1 MDMYSSSGG
10 WYSWDMASRGNLG
23 NADIVEGSASVYLT
37 LRQRIADGE
46 LPPGAPLTE
55 LGLANEFGIS
65 RTPVREAMNRLQYDG
80 LLERDSRG
88 MRVRA
93 LDSEEVLDIY
103 EVRIALESAAARA
116 AAQRRSDFDLA
127 KLRSEIDA
135 MDKLDL
141 ADEAGRSPLAF
152 SFHFAVWN
160 ASHNP
165 TLIEA
170 LQRLHVKVVGL
181 ASTTLVYPGRWEA
194 VVRECRELV
203 DAIERRDVEAAGQIG
218 SAHMTAA
225 RDTRL
230 HIYSSSM
237 QSPSAELIVN
247 RKLLAPSRA
256 KGS

>member
-1 MDMYSSSGG
+1 
-10 WYSWDMASRGNLG
+10 MASRGSLG
-23 NADIVEGSASVYLT
+23 EEVIEGSAGVYQT
-37 LRQRIADGE
+37 LRQRIAEGD
-46 LPPGAPLTE
+46 LAPGVQLTE

-93 LDSEEVLDIY
+93 LDPEEVLDIY

-116 AAQRRSDFDLA
+116 AAQRRTDFDLA
-127 KLRSEIDA
+127 KLRSEIGA

-170 LQRLHVKVVGL
+170 LQRLQVKVMGL

-194 VVRECRELV
+194 VVRECRDMV
-203 DAIERRDVEAAGQIG
+203 DAIERRDVDAAGQIG

-230 HIYSSSM
+230 HIYSSSL
-237 QSPSAELIVN
+237 QSPSAELLVN
-247 RKLLAPSRA
+247 RQLVSPSRPKA
-256 KGS
+256 T

>member
-1 MDMYSSSGG
+1 
-10 WYSWDMASRGNLG
+10 
-23 NADIVEGSASVYLT
+23 
-37 LRQRIADGE
+37 LRERIAAGE
-46 LPPGAPLTE
+46 IAPGVQLTE
-55 LGLANEFGIS
+55 VGLASEFGIS

-93 LDSEEVLDIY
+93 LESEEVLDIY

-127 KLRSEIDA
+127 KLRSEIDS
-135 MDKLDL
+135 MESLDPS
-141 ADEAGRSPLAF
+141 DEGGRSPLAF

-194 VVRECRELV
+194 VVRECGELV
-203 DAIERRDVEAAGQIG
+203 DAIEARDVEAASKIG
-218 SAHMTAA
+218 AAHMTAA
-225 RDTRL
+225 RDMRL
-230 HIYSSSM
+230 QIYSTSL
-237 QSPSAELIVN
+237 QSPSDELIVN
-247 RKLLAPSRA
+247 RKLSTPQPASRR
-256 KGS
+256 